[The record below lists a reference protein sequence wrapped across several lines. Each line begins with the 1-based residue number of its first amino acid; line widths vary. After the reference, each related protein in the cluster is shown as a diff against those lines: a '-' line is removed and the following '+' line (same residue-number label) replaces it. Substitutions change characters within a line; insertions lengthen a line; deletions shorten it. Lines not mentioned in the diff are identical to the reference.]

1 MQTGE
6 VEDPCMA
13 RMYPDFEALT
23 EDGRFETLARQVY
36 APLKNWTNG
45 YVRARLHEAEQPTSE
60 SAE

>member
-1 MQTGE
+1 
-6 VEDPCMA
+6 MA